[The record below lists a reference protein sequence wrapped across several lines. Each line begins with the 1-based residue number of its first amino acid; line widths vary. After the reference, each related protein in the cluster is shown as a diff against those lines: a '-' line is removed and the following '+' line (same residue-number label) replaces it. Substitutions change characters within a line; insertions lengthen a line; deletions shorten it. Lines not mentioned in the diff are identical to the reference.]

1 MPLQL
6 TATNGRARLAL
17 PAWIARATTS
27 LPTPVSPRIR
37 TFALLRAA
45 ISMLR
50 RKETVVSLSPR
61 RINDSIECVLPRVPS
76 GGSRRGGWCN
86 HAESSRSATQKDS
99 LTRTRIL
106 LDFRRFDRVITS
118 QKRYLSMES
127 YGRGRRRG
135 RHEPTIQRQ
144 TPLRIP
150 TGRRVLSTF
159 ARPSARDQV
168 QAASVSS
175 RTCTCLC
182 RERGPRELAVF
193 LLSGSIRQTEL
204 FTMRPFRRRIAR
216 HACACR

>member
-1 MPLQL
+1 
-6 TATNGRARLAL
+6 
-17 PAWIARATTS
+17 
-27 LPTPVSPRIR
+27 
-37 TFALLRAA
+37 
-45 ISMLR
+45 MLW

-61 RINDSIECVLPRVPS
+61 RINDSIECLLPKGALR
-76 GGSRRGGWCN
+76 GIRRGGWCN

-127 YGRGRRRG
+127 YGRGRCRG
-135 RHEPTIQRQ
+135 RHKPTIQRQ

-159 ARPSARDQV
+159 ARPSARDQEP
-168 QAASVSS
+168 ATSESP
-175 RTCTCLC
+175 RTSNCL
-182 RERGPRELAVF
+182 RRGPDPRGLAVF
-193 LLSGSIRQTEL
+193 LLTGSISQTEL

-216 HACACR
+216 HTCACR